1 MKKKDKINKLKNKKM
16 EEVKYGSDKKAP
28 ENSMAL
34 EEDSDFGSNSDSE
47 HESNATNMHNVDIED
62 EESMDE
68 TVEGPRDQGGFTIL
82 GEFKPKEKKQVKR
95 VLPTWLRFPALIKN
109 EERRQ
114 FSEVRN
120 LDASLV
126 DKLKENKIEICS
138 PVQWTVLPE
147 LLAQCRCGLYAGDA
161 GFRPRDVC
169 VSAPTGSG
177 KTLTFVLPIIQALKD
192 RVVPHV
198 RALAILPVRDLA
210 IQVFR
215 VFKQYSEGTSLKV
228 TLLAGKKDFH
238 TEQTKLVKERL
249 HADNSEKWCSVADIV
264 VATKGRLL
272 DHIDRTPGFDLTHLR
287 FLVIDEAD
295 RQMEDIY
302 DDWLTQVEMAAYTP
316 KPSTCS
322 PYHRLKPVPL
332 TVKSSLPTVMHMQK
346 LLFSATLSQNPEKLE
361 QMNLHL
367 PLLFAAVAPGTT
379 GNFHEE
385 PAAMSF
391 DADKFSTPSL
401 LKEKFMDCKAAEK
414 PLVLFHFVLNEQYN
428 HVLCFT
434 NSVESSHRLYLLAK
448 QFDGMKVAEMSSLLH
463 TEKRER
469 IIRKFE
475 RGEIHMLIC
484 SDMMT
489 RGMDIGN
496 VECVISYDSPPY
508 IETYI
513 HRVGRTAR
521 AGKPGT
527 AITLLEGK
535 EVYHFKKM
543 LRDSGRWRKLKRIYV
558 NPKSLQSLVP
568 TFTAALKILPE
579 ILIEQ
584 RRQKKKS

>member
-1 MKKKDKINKLKNKKM
+1 MVKKKGFNSLTSDGKPQEHKLSSTEREKTISADMLGDK
-16 EEVKYGSDKKAP
+16 
-28 ENSMAL
+28 
-34 EEDSDFGSNSDSE
+34 DSDDDSMETSESDSNDRLQPE
-47 HESNATNMHNVDIED
+47 AVNNQ
-62 EESMDE
+62 EESDDE
-68 TVEGPRDQGGFTIL
+68 GEGPRDQGGFTIL

-95 VLPTWLRFPALIKN
+95 VLPNWLQHPVLISKKSCG
-109 EERRQ
+109 Q
-114 FSEVRN
+114 FSDVKN
-120 LDASLV
+120 LDLTLV
-126 DKLKENKIEICS
+126 QKLRENKIETCS

-147 LLAQCRCGLYAGDA
+147 LLAQSQCGLYVGDA

-177 KTLTFVLPIIQALKD
+177 KTLTFALPIIQALKD

-198 RALAILPVRDLA
+198 RALVILPVRDLA
-210 IQVFR
+210 IQVYK
-215 VFKQYSEGTSLKV
+215 VFKQYSESTSLRV
-228 TLLAGKKDFH
+228 VLLAGKKEFH
-238 TEQTKLVKERL
+238 AEQMKLVKERPY
-249 HADNSEKWCSVADIV
+249 ASVSERWCSVADIV

-272 DHIDRTPGFDLTHLR
+272 DHIERTPGFDLTHLR

-302 DDWLTQVEMAAYTP
+302 DNWLSHVETAAYTP
-316 KPSTCS
+316 KQFTYS
-322 PYHRLKPVPL
+322 PYHRPKPTPL
-332 TVKSSLPTVMHMQK
+332 TVASSEQTVMHMQK

-367 PLLFAAVAPGTT
+367 PLLFTTVAP
-379 GNFHEE
+379 E
-385 PAAMSF
+385 AAGSTVEDPQTF
-391 DADKFSTPSL
+391 DADKFSTPSM

-414 PLVLFHFVLNEQYN
+414 PLVLFHFVLNEHLN

-448 QFDGMKVAEMSSLLH
+448 QFEEMKVAEISSLLH
-463 TEKRER
+463 TAKRER

-475 RGEIHMLIC
+475 RGDIHMLIC

-496 VECVISYDSPPY
+496 VEYVISYDAPPY

-513 HRVGRTAR
+513 HRIGRTAR
-521 AGKPGT
+521 ANKAGT
-527 AITLLEGK
+527 AISLLEGK
-535 EVYHFKKM
+535 EMYHFKKM
-543 LRDSGRWRKLKRIYV
+543 LRDSGRWRKLKRISV
-558 NPKSLQSLVP
+558 TQSSLQPLVP
-568 TFTAALKILPE
+568 TFSKALKMLPE
-579 ILIEQ
+579 ILTEQ

>member
-1 MKKKDKINKLKNKKM
+1 MKKKTAKSKPKRSKVDTTEKNM
-16 EEVKYGSDKKAP
+16 VVEENPDDNMDTSGSEP
-28 ENSMAL
+28 ENNENPELQEAVEAES
-34 EEDSDFGSNSDSE
+34 SDD
-47 HESNATNMHNVDIED
+47 AA
-62 EESMDE
+62 
-68 TVEGPRDQGGFTIL
+68 EGPRDQGGFTIL
-82 GEFKPKEKKQVKR
+82 GEYKAREKKQVER
-95 VLPTWLRFPALIKN
+95 VLPNWLRFPVLINN
-109 EERRQ
+109 EERCQ

-120 LDASLV
+120 LDTSLV
-126 DKLKENKIEICS
+126 QKLKENGIETCS

-147 LLAQCRCGLYAGDA
+147 LLAQCTCGLYAGDA
-161 GFRPRDVC
+161 GFQPRDVC

-198 RALAILPVRDLA
+198 RALVILPVRDLA

-215 VFKQYSEGTSLKV
+215 VFQQYSEGTSLKV

-238 TEQTKLVKERL
+238 AEQMKLVKERP
-249 HADNSEKWCSVADIV
+249 HADCSERWCSAADIV

-272 DHIDRTPGFDLTHLR
+272 DHIARTPGFDLTHLR

-295 RQMEDIY
+295 RQMEDVY
-302 DDWLTQVEMAAYTP
+302 DDWLTQVENAAYSP
-316 KPSTCS
+316 KPCAYS
-322 PYHRLKPVPL
+322 PYHRPKPCPL
-332 TVKSSLPTVMHMQK
+332 TVASSQSTVMHMQK

-367 PLLFAAVAPGTT
+367 PLLFAAVAPGAVGSLTDAQ
-379 GNFHEE
+379 EISS
-385 PAAMSF
+385 A

-401 LKEKFMDCKAAEK
+401 LKENFMDCKAAEK
-414 PLVLFHFVLNEQYN
+414 PLVLFHFVLNEQYK

-448 QFDGMKVAEMSSLLH
+448 QFDGMKVAEISSLLH

-475 RGEIHMLIC
+475 RGEIQMLIC

-489 RGMDIGN
+489 RGMDIDN
-496 VECVISYDSPPY
+496 VEYVISYDSPPY

-521 AGKPGT
+521 ANKPGT

-535 EVYHFKKM
+535 EMYHFKKM
-543 LRDSGRWRKLKRIYV
+543 LRESARWKKLKRISV
-558 NPKSLQSLVP
+558 NQKCLQPLVP
-568 TFTAALKILPE
+568 RFSEALKVLPE
-579 ILIEQ
+579 ILSEQ